1 MVRGIGKHTSLFDVA
16 KATLN
21 AEVSDLNHGLMF
33 LPEAQLDGSDDIE
46 VLKGV
51 HAVVITACAKQKPKQ
66 TGIDLAET
74 NARICRKLIPN
85 VVRVAPDAIL
95 LMVTN
100 PVGVLTYVA
109 QKIGGLREPAGPWK
123 RHKNEKARVSA
134 FSWRNIAG
142 LPFTAPAVPL
152 LPAAA
157 ELVHFCTL
165 SVKKI
170 VAAFERTMEH

>member
-51 HAVVITACAKQKPKQ
+51 HAVVITAGAKQKPER
-66 TGIDLAET
+66 TRIDLAET
-74 NARICRKLIPN
+74 NPGICRKLIPN
-85 VVRVAPDAIL
+85 VVAPDAIL
-95 LMVTN
+95 SMVTI
-100 PVGVLTYVA
+100 PVDVLTYVA

-123 RHKNEKARVSA
+123 RHKYEKARVSA

-142 LPFTAPAVPL
+142 LPFTTPAVPL

-157 ELVHFCTL
+157 ELEHFCTL